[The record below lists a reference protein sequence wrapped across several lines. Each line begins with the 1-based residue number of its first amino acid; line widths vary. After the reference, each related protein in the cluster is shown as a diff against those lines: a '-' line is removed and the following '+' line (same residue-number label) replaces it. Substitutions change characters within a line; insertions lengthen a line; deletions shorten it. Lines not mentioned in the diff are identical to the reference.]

1 MTSALHNA
9 ASRRPRFS
17 RLNELWPWLCAASVA
32 LSLLMLGALLT
43 LLLVRGLGHFWP
55 ATLEEITLSSG
66 ETFAG
71 QAVREVAL
79 PQQAGDERL
88 YFTGNQDI
96 DGARWHWVAIEQSLT
111 QLDVTSLTVTRSRA
125 RLTKVAPHAQLE
137 RRCSEARGRPA

>member
-1 MTSALHNA
+1 M
-9 ASRRPRFS
+9 
-17 RLNELWPWLCAASVA
+17 A

-55 ATLEEITLSSG
+55 ATLEEVTLSSG

-79 PQQAGDERL
+79 PQQSGDERL

-96 DGARWHWVAIEQSLT
+96 DGARWRWVAIDQIVERVQPADLIR
-111 QLDVTSLTVTRSRA
+111 LDRNPWATLWVV
-125 RLTKVAPHAQLE
+125 
-137 RRCSEARGRPA
+137 